1 MKIKYS
7 TKEICKIFDINR
19 ETLRHYERMGILNP
33 YINPENGYREYS
45 YWDVASIIDVLKYR
59 SLGFSL
65 ADAKDALFEQ
75 DFPQIVDSLEK
86 HAEYITNQMIL
97 YNLLRKKADRDLE
110 YIRNVKDHIDQITE
124 GTTEDFF
131 FVPYTIDPS
140 DPGFKTMQN
149 AFRNSQYFTTAI
161 LVDDKDRDHDNY
173 GLITEKAYAD
183 LLKIGD
189 GITIEGSSVVS
200 TIIDVEGRERVSE
213 SLVDDFREKISAKY
227 GREFDSV
234 CAVLIT
240 RFYDK
245 EKRYHQYFFLFSKL
259 G

>member
-45 YWDVASIIDVLKYR
+45 YWDVGSIIDVLKYR

-65 ADAKDALFEQ
+65 ADAKDAIFEH
-75 DFPQIVDSLEK
+75 DFPQIVDDLEK
-86 HAEYITNQMIL
+86 HSDYLTNQIIL
-97 YNLLRKKADRDLE
+97 YNLLRKKATKDLE
-110 YIRNVKDHIDQITE
+110 KMRNVQDHLNVIGETD
-124 GTTEDFF
+124 TEDFYF
-131 FVPYTIDPS
+131 IPYTIDPS

-149 AFRNSQYFTTAI
+149 AFNHSEFFTTAI
-161 LVDDKDRDHDNY
+161 LVDGQDRGHDNY
-173 GLITEKAYAD
+173 GLLTEKAYAD
-183 LLKIGD
+183 ILKIGD
-189 GITIEGSSVVS
+189 GITIEGAHVVF
-200 TIIDVEGRERVSE
+200 TIADVVGRERVSE
-213 SLVDDFREKISAKY
+213 SIVDDFRDKITAKY
-227 GREFDSV
+227 GREFDKI